1 VAGISARSS
10 LFDDRQEVEVHD
22 LEFGLKVA
30 TDG

>member
-1 VAGISARSS
+1 VAGIAATSS

-22 LEFGLKVA
+22 LEFGLRVG